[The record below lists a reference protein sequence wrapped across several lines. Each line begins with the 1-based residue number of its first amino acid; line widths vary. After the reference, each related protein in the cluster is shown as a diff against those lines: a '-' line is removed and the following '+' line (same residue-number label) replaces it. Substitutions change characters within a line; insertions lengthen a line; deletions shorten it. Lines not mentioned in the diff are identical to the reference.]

1 MLTTPRTLPNR
12 TLYTPASACEA
23 TVYSSDDPCGRHAGW
38 SSCSR
43 HPALCQIVRYTR
55 LRRPAKPPCIV
66 VTTLAVVMRG
76 GRHAGWSSC
85 GGRHFLQKFDAH
97 HTRTRAPS
105 LFTSSLHKC
114 YTTYIDIYRTLVS
127 KRISLAARGALS
139 AER

>member
-38 SSCSR
+38 SSCG
-43 HPALCQIVRYTR
+43 V
-55 LRRPAKPPCIV
+55 
-66 VTTLAVVMRG
+66 VVMRG
-76 GRHAGWSSC
+76 GRHAG
-85 GGRHFLQKFDAH
+85 GGIFCKNL
-97 HTRTRAPS
+97 TPTTRAPS

-127 KRISLAARGALS
+127 KRISLAARGALL